1 MNKKARILY
10 VEDDEALSFV
20 TKDHLELSGYTVIH
34 CSSGDTGQAAYDAGN
49 FDLCLLDI
57 MLPNM
62 DGYTLAEHIR
72 NHDSAIPIL
81 FLTAKSLKEDRL
93 KGFRKGGDDYITKPY
108 SIEELVM
115 KIEVFLRRR
124 EVISG
129 IRPMTNAKIG
139 SYSFDP
145 LNMVLERDGNERQ
158 LTQKEAEVLSYFA
171 RHINELIAR
180 KDLLV
185 AVWGKDDYF
194 LGRSLDVFISKLRK
208 YLKEDENI
216 NIQNVHGV
224 GFKMIVNS
232 NN

>member
-1 MNKKARILY
+1 VENKKATILY
-10 VEDDEALSFV
+10 VEDDESLSFV
-20 TKDHLELSGYTVIH
+20 TKDHLEISGFTVTH
-34 CSSGDTGQAAYDAGN
+34 CSSGDQALKLFDSAE

-62 DGYTLAEHIR
+62 DGYAVAEYIR
-72 NHDSAIPIL
+72 QHDTSIPIL

-124 EVISG
+124 EVFTG
-129 IRPMTNAKIG
+129 AKSAEVSYVG
-139 SYSFDP
+139 SYKFDP
-145 LNMVLERDGNERQ
+145 INMLLERDGKQKQ
-158 LTQKEAEVLSYFA
+158 LTQKESEVLEYFVN
-171 RHINELIAR
+171 HQNELIPR
-180 KDLLV
+180 KDLLI

-208 YLKEDENI
+208 YMKDDEAI
-216 NIQNVHGV
+216 TIQNVHGV
-224 GFKMIVNS
+224 GFKMIV
-232 NN
+232 

>member
-1 MNKKARILY
+1 MSKKARILY

-20 TKDHLELSGYTVIH
+20 TKDHLEISGYEVFH
-34 CSSGDTGQAAYDAGN
+34 CASGDEAKSTFEKER

-57 MLPNM
+57 MLPQL
-62 DGYTLAEHIR
+62 DGYSIAEHIR
-72 NHDSAIPIL
+72 RQDDSIPIL

-129 IRPMTNAKIG
+129 MQKTRTLDIA
-139 SYSFDP
+139 SYVFDP
-145 LNMVLERDGNERQ
+145 INMTLSNQDESRQ
-158 LTQKEAEVLSYFA
+158 LTQKESDVLHYFA
-171 RHINELIAR
+171 RHQNELIPR

-208 YLKEDENI
+208 YMKSDGRI
-216 NIQNVHGV
+216 QIQNVHGV
-224 GFKMIVNS
+224 GFKMLIND
-232 NN
+232 

>member
-1 MNKKARILY
+1 MKAKILY

-20 TKDHLELSGYTVIH
+20 TRDHLEISGYEIVH
-34 CSSGDTGQAAYDAGN
+34 CATGDAGQAAFQHGA
-49 FDLCLLDI
+49 FDLCLLDV
-57 MLPNM
+57 MLPNL
-62 DGYTLAEHIR
+62 DGYSLAEYIR
-72 NHDSAIPIL
+72 QQDSAIPIL

-124 EVISG
+124 EVSSG
-129 IRPMTNAKIG
+129 KSVASTMAIG
-139 SYSFDP
+139 NYIFDP
-145 LNMVLERDGNERQ
+145 TNMMVTLDGEERQ
-158 LTQKEAEVLSYFA
+158 LTQKESEVLNYFA
-171 RHINELIAR
+171 ERLNELIPR

-208 YLKEDENI
+208 YLKDDESI
-216 NIQNVHGV
+216 SIQNVHGV
-224 GFKMIVNS
+224 GFKMLVHAQ
-232 NN
+232 

>member
-1 MNKKARILY
+1 MKKANILY

-20 TKDHLELSGYTVIH
+20 TRDHLEISGYEVHH
-34 CSSGDTGQAAYDAGN
+34 CTTGDTGKDAFAAGE

-62 DGYTLAEHIR
+62 DGYALAEHIR
-72 NHDSAIPIL
+72 KHDASVPIL

-124 EVISG
+124 EVFDASKPPRATKLG
-129 IRPMTNAKIG
+129 A
-139 SYSFDP
+139 YEFDP
-145 LNMVLERDGNERQ
+145 VNMLLTIDGREKQ
-158 LTQKEAEVLSYFA
+158 LTQKESDVLQYFA
-171 RHINELIAR
+171 ARLNELVPR
-180 KDLLV
+180 KDLLL

-208 YLKEDENI
+208 YLKDDEGI
-216 NIQNVHGV
+216 VIQNVHGV
-224 GFKMIVNS
+224 GFKMVIN
-232 NN
+232 

>member
-1 MNKKARILY
+1 MKANILY

-20 TKDHLELSGYTVIH
+20 TRDHLEISGYQVVH
-34 CSSGDTGQAAYDAGN
+34 CASGDAGQRAFQNGS
-49 FDLCLLDI
+49 FDICLLDI

-62 DGYTLAEHIR
+62 DGYSLAEFIR
-72 NHDSAIPIL
+72 QNDGAIPIL

-124 EVISG
+124 EVTSTKG
-129 IRPMTNAKIG
+129 TPKIQQVG
-139 SYSFDP
+139 AYVFDP
-145 LNMVLERDGNERQ
+145 INMLLTLNSEERQ
-158 LTQKEAEVLSYFA
+158 LTQKESEVLKYFA
-171 RHINELIAR
+171 GRLNELIPR

-208 YLKEDENI
+208 YLKDDPAI
-216 NIQNVHGV
+216 TIQNIHGV
-224 GFKMIVNS
+224 GFKMLVNS
-232 NN
+232 

>member
-1 MNKKARILY
+1 MKANILY

-20 TKDHLELSGYTVIH
+20 TRDHLELSGFNVVH
-34 CSSGDTGQAAYDAGN
+34 CATGDAGQRAFQEGN

-62 DGYTLAEHIR
+62 DGYSLAEFIR
-72 NHDSAIPIL
+72 QHDTAIPIL

-124 EVISG
+124 EVFTAGKQVKS
-129 IRPMTNAKIG
+129 MTIG
-139 SYSFDP
+139 AYHFDP
-145 LNMVLERDGNERQ
+145 INMLIRLGETEKQ
-158 LTQKEAEVLSYFA
+158 LTQKESDVLKYFA
-171 RHINELIAR
+171 ERLNELIPR
-180 KDLLV
+180 KDLLI

-208 YLKEDENI
+208 YLKDDPAI
-216 NIQNVHGV
+216 SIQNVHGV

-232 NN
+232 

>member
-1 MNKKARILY
+1 MDNKKATILY
-10 VEDDEALSFV
+10 VEDDESLSFV
-20 TKDHLELSGYTVIH
+20 TKDHLEISGFAVTH
-34 CSSGDTGQAAYDAGN
+34 CSTGDEAMKLFAASN

-62 DGYTLAEHIR
+62 DGYSLAEYIR
-72 NHDSAIPIL
+72 QHDTSIPIL

-124 EVISG
+124 EVFTG
-129 IRPMTNAKIG
+129 IKPQVVSYFG
-139 SYSFDP
+139 SYKFDP
-145 LNMVLERDGNERQ
+145 VNMLLERHGNQKQ
-158 LTQKEAEVLSYFA
+158 LTQKESEVLNYFA
-171 RHINELIAR
+171 NHQNELIPR
-180 KDLLV
+180 KDLLI

-208 YLKEDENI
+208 YMKDDADI
-216 NIQNVHGV
+216 SIQNVHGV
-224 GFKMIVNS
+224 GFKMLIS
-232 NN
+232 S

>member
-1 MNKKARILY
+1 MKANILY

-20 TKDHLELSGYTVIH
+20 TRDHLELSGYQVTH
-34 CSSGDTGQAAYDAGN
+34 CAGGDKGKQAFESGKY
-49 FDLCLLDI
+49 DLCLLDI
-57 MLPNM
+57 MLPNL
-62 DGYTLAEHIR
+62 DGYSLAEHIR
-72 NHDSAIPIL
+72 QHDTSIPIL

-124 EVISG
+124 EVFTG
-129 IRPMTNAKIG
+129 TQLMKTMHVG
-139 SYSFDP
+139 GYLFDP
-145 LNMVLERDGNERQ
+145 INMLIKLGDEERQ
-158 LTQKEAEVLSYFA
+158 LTQKESEVLRYFA
-171 RHINELIAR
+171 ERINELIPR

-208 YLKEDENI
+208 YLKDDPNI
-216 NIQNVHGV
+216 SIQNVHGV
-224 GFKMIVNS
+224 GFKMIVN
-232 NN
+232 